1 MFVSLKFYTMF
12 FKYFIPKTKNARPM
26 VPGVDLVNVIAAG
39 GTGLGARLQAHV
51 HSGAGTAL

>member
-1 MFVSLKFYTMF
+1 
-12 FKYFIPKTKNARPM
+12 M

-51 HSGAGTAL
+51 HSGLGPAL